1 MSLVILYYMMQI
13 IDPSSFILGFFWGG
27 GFLHAMQRQA
37 ENYNHRLLGL
47 YFLIYERQLLYCW
60 WFAI

>member
-1 MSLVILYYMMQI
+1 MSLVILLQI
-13 IDPSSFILGFFWGG
+13 IDPSSFILGGGG